1 MRDIFDYLPK
11 GKANAMPAE
20 TLASL
25 MGMTDTRTLRHH
37 ISSLR
42 LSGELILSASGKNGG
57 YFVPATPEEVSAF
70 IAENEKS
77 ARHTLAILRSAKKY
91 RREFQRGQVYFSAMA
106 RGGGDGD

>member
-1 MRDIFDYLPK
+1 MRDIFTYLPK
-11 GKANAMPAE
+11 GKANAIPAE
-20 TLASL
+20 KLASL
-25 MGMTDTRTLRHH
+25 MGLNDTRALRHH

-42 LSGELILSASGKNGG
+42 LNGELILSTSGKNGG

-91 RREFQRGQVYFSAMA
+91 RRDFQSGQLYVSSMK
-106 RGGGDGD
+106 RGGGGE

>member
-42 LSGELILSASGKNGG
+42 LSGELILSTTGKHGG
-57 YFVPATPEEVSAF
+57 YFIPETPEEVTAF
-70 IAENEKS
+70 IEENEKS

-91 RREFQRGQVYFSAMA
+91 RRDFQNGQLYVRSMR
-106 RGGGDGD
+106 RGGGGE